1 METCIS
7 NLLLEYIFSLIFT
20 RGFVCCARKG
30 GQGKHNFLFSWWRI
44 SQSEIRKIAAAKKR
58 GRGGN
63 SFSPHPFFFP
73 LRPSGKVFCSAARS
87 AAIKIRSPDFRQNKF
102 GFCPKGTAGL

>member
-1 METCIS
+1 M
-7 NLLLEYIFSLIFT
+7 
-20 RGFVCCARKG
+20 GWWDKG
-30 GQGKHNFLFSWWRI
+30 NAPWRRI

-73 LRPSGKVFCSAARS
+73 PRPSGIFKNQF
-87 AAIKIRSPDFRQNKF
+87 PDFRQKRF
-102 GFCPKGTAGL
+102 GFCPKGTAPIFRIARQAIFW